1 MDIKVKLKNA
11 RQELL
16 DLTLRNPLLNYRLLK
31 SRGLEIIGVNPEE
44 LYNTLVI
51 ENKSLTFIP
60 QENDE
65 NDQGQEVFKSEEQE
79 NLNRGGQKIKTCY
92 IEKELQS
99 RLLSTYLA
107 AKTYIEEQGVNIL
120 FITLGMLLW
129 KEDDSSD
136 KYLKS
141 PLILIP
147 VELNRS
153 NARERFTLSYTQ
165 EDVQLNVSLAAKLL
179 NDFSIKLPIHTDDD
193 TVDVVE
199 YCQKVKDSIMSQPK
213 WKVDTESIA
222 LGFFS
227 FGKFLMYNDLNIDL
241 WPEEINPEHHP
252 IMKALLDSGF
262 REPDSLVG
270 DNEHIDQKIDP
281 RNLLHVVEA
290 DSSQTIAINDVV
302 SGRNIVI
309 QGPPGTGKSQTITN
323 IVAELIARGKKVLFV
338 SEKMA
343 ALEVVKRRLDR
354 IGLGDAC
361 LELHSN
367 KANKKVL
374 LNELQRVLD
383 LGEPKLSE
391 NSNEYQE
398 LYRTCS
404 YLNEYCNAVNTPI
417 GKSGVSPYRAYGELL
432 RIGRI
437 IGRSGINL
445 PRVMIKNCTE
455 WTKED
460 FLRKNDLVNSFQES
474 LRSTGV
480 PSEHPFWCTSRH
492 IFLPGDKDVIL
503 DKLKDFKE
511 TSNEFSR
518 LSKELSKFLQSQEVS
533 GRIDLDKLMATAERI
548 LDAPN
553 LSGLDIK
560 SDVWYSEPDKIME
573 IINTGVKYNSNIEKF
588 KDKLIQE
595 AWEQDVF
602 SIRQDF
608 AFYKDKW
615 WRFLSLK
622 YRNANL
628 RAGYLF
634 NNSAKRTYE
643 EKLEALEVVLE
654 QQRLKKYIEQCFEFG
669 KEVFSRHWKL
679 YDTRWNELLPL
690 AGWLIKTYE
699 EANILLDMSVEP
711 APAYLSQDRN
721 RSFLLKELI
730 GFIEHNGDKKALGIL
745 VCEVK
750 KLKDAY
756 ENKITH
762 ITELLEIDISRRF
775 GSKEAFLNLPYAILD
790 SLTTQWQERIDEIQ
804 LFVVYNHFVDSIKDE
819 QISEILE
826 TANNW
831 DKASEFLNAVFLNEW
846 YQALLSKAFQERQ
859 ILASFERNQH
869 ESIAN
874 KYSQLDEKLI
884 QLNRVKIAHQHWK
897 GVPKHSSEEGQLG
910 VLLWEFQKKSRHLPI
925 RQLISKAGNVIQA
938 IKPVMMMS
946 PLSIASYIDPN
957 SLKFDV
963 AIFDEASQVRPVD
976 AFGAILRSK
985 QTIVVGD
992 SCQMPP
998 TSFFDFVAGNNDELD
1013 ENSVSD
1019 IESILGLFVA
1029 QGAPQRMLRWHYRS
1043 KHESLIMVSNQEFY
1057 RSKLIVFPSAEAIR
1071 SNIGLKFNYI
1081 PDSAYD
1087 RGKSRTNIKEARYVA
1102 QAVIEHAKNSPEL
1115 TLGVA
1120 AFSVAQMQAIIDQL
1134 EAMRKENPIC
1144 EDFFQAHPEE
1154 PFFVKNLE
1162 NVQGDERDVIF
1173 ISVGYGKTEE
1183 GYLDMNFGPLNKT
1196 GGERRLNVLI
1206 TRARQKCE
1214 VFTNITADDIDLG
1227 RSNARGVQCLK
1238 TFLMYAKEGKLDLST
1253 ETDKDFDSPFEEDVF
1268 YKLIDKGFN
1277 VKRQVG
1283 CAGFS
1288 VDLAVVDP
1296 KRPSKYLLGIECD
1309 GATYHSARSARDRD
1323 RLRQRILENKGWNI
1337 HRIWST
1343 DWFRNP
1349 EKEMTRLISSIEK
1362 VKAREFNEPID
1373 KHQIRNDTIIDR
1385 SSETIKMNNHKSAQ
1399 QYVVANIPHVSDIAL
1414 YTPQYLIGHIIS
1426 VVNKESPV
1434 HINEVIRRIVD
1445 ASNAKRAGSQIR
1457 ESIENAIDIV
1467 IRQRTIIKRGNFLWL
1482 ISMKTPIVR
1491 NRKELPNQAK
1501 RIDYIA
1507 DEEIALA
1514 IKSVI
1519 NSNYGMQPSE
1529 VPQAVGHLFGFSRI
1543 TEEIEKEIT
1552 TVMNKLVKAGE
1563 VRLQGNNYVVNM

>member
-1 MDIKVKLKNA
+1 
-11 RQELL
+11 
-16 DLTLRNPLLNYRLLK
+16 
-31 SRGLEIIGVNPEE
+31 
-44 LYNTLVI
+44 
-51 ENKSLTFIP
+51 
-60 QENDE
+60 
-65 NDQGQEVFKSEEQE
+65 
-79 NLNRGGQKIKTCY
+79 
-92 IEKELQS
+92 
-99 RLLSTYLA
+99 
-107 AKTYIEEQGVNIL
+107 
-120 FITLGMLLW
+120 
-129 KEDDSSD
+129 
-136 KYLKS
+136 
-141 PLILIP
+141 
-147 VELNRS
+147 
-153 NARERFTLSYTQ
+153 
-165 EDVQLNVSLAAKLL
+165 
-179 NDFSIKLPIHTDDD
+179 
-193 TVDVVE
+193 
-199 YCQKVKDSIMSQPK
+199 
-213 WKVDTESIA
+213 
-222 LGFFS
+222 
-227 FGKFLMYNDLNIDL
+227 
-241 WPEEINPEHHP
+241 
-252 IMKALLDSGF
+252 
-262 REPDSLVG
+262 
-270 DNEHIDQKIDP
+270 
-281 RNLLHVVEA
+281 
-290 DSSQTIAINDVV
+290 
-302 SGRNIVI
+302 
-309 QGPPGTGKSQTITN
+309 
-323 IVAELIARGKKVLFV
+323 
-338 SEKMA
+338 
-343 ALEVVKRRLDR
+343 
-354 IGLGDAC
+354 
-361 LELHSN
+361 
-367 KANKKVL
+367 
-374 LNELQRVLD
+374 
-383 LGEPKLSE
+383 
-391 NSNEYQE
+391 
-398 LYRTCS
+398 
-404 YLNEYCNAVNTPI
+404 
-417 GKSGVSPYRAYGELL
+417 
-432 RIGRI
+432 
-437 IGRSGINL
+437 
-445 PRVMIKNCTE
+445 
-455 WTKED
+455 
-460 FLRKNDLVNSFQES
+460 
-474 LRSTGV
+474 
-480 PSEHPFWCTSRH
+480 
-492 IFLPGDKDVIL
+492 
-503 DKLKDFKE
+503 
-511 TSNEFSR
+511 
-518 LSKELSKFLQSQEVS
+518 
-533 GRIDLDKLMATAERI
+533 
-548 LDAPN
+548 
-553 LSGLDIK
+553 
-560 SDVWYSEPDKIME
+560 
-573 IINTGVKYNSNIEKF
+573 
-588 KDKLIQE
+588 
-595 AWEQDVF
+595 
-602 SIRQDF
+602 
-608 AFYKDKW
+608 
-615 WRFLSLK
+615 
-622 YRNANL
+622 
-628 RAGYLF
+628 
-634 NNSAKRTYE
+634 
-643 EKLEALEVVLE
+643 
-654 QQRLKKYIEQCFEFG
+654 
-669 KEVFSRHWKL
+669 
-679 YDTRWNELLPL
+679 
-690 AGWLIKTYE
+690 
-699 EANILLDMSVEP
+699 
-711 APAYLSQDRN
+711 
-721 RSFLLKELI
+721 
-730 GFIEHNGDKKALGIL
+730 
-745 VCEVK
+745 
-750 KLKDAY
+750 
-756 ENKITH
+756 
-762 ITELLEIDISRRF
+762 
-775 GSKEAFLNLPYAILD
+775 
-790 SLTTQWQERIDEIQ
+790 
-804 LFVVYNHFVDSIKDE
+804 
-819 QISEILE
+819 
-826 TANNW
+826 
-831 DKASEFLNAVFLNEW
+831 
-846 YQALLSKAFQERQ
+846 
-859 ILASFERNQH
+859 
-869 ESIAN
+869 
-874 KYSQLDEKLI
+874 
-884 QLNRVKIAHQHWK
+884 
-897 GVPKHSSEEGQLG
+897 
-910 VLLWEFQKKSRHLPI
+910 
-925 RQLISKAGNVIQA
+925 
-938 IKPVMMMS
+938 
-946 PLSIASYIDPN
+946 
-957 SLKFDV
+957 
-963 AIFDEASQVRPVD
+963 
-976 AFGAILRSK
+976 
-985 QTIVVGD
+985 
-992 SCQMPP
+992 
-998 TSFFDFVAGNNDELD
+998 
-1013 ENSVSD
+1013 
-1019 IESILGLFVA
+1019 
-1029 QGAPQRMLRWHYRS
+1029 MLRWHYRS

-1253 ETDKDFDSPFEEDVF
+1253 ETDKYYYSPFEEDVF